1 MNTIKVSSSFGHE
14 IMALNFA
21 KAFGIP
27 VVILPKKDNREEWEA
42 ESRKIYENL
51 SFFYDSL
58 LKIDFDERGRYEDEA
73 VDIIGTLKAGKLP
86 DGAWLDFAQSRL
98 TPTESTMELPIYREL
113 VGRKNLM
120 MVPQKLISDGEC
132 GVTAAQ
138 QSLNPTVFNFL
149 KGGKYQ
155 LVLGQHFDKVKDLAI
170 VEALAKE
177 FNMYVPGMTEHK
189 EVFGI
194 RGIQHKMY
202 YNMYKQLDGC
212 VGIAGTHTWILL
224 TMFPDTPHIILYN
237 RNGVENWEAIAAA
250 YQKQGRKVF
259 AIGFDEKTDMAK
271 LSQQIEK
278 QFAAL

>member
-1 MNTIKVSSSFGHE
+1 
-14 IMALNFA
+14 MALNFA

-86 DGAWLDFAQSRL
+86 DGAWLEFAKYRL
-98 TPTESTMELPIYREL
+98 TPTESTLELPVYREL
-113 VGRKNLM
+113 IGKRNVM
-120 MVPQKLISDGEC
+120 IVPQKLISDGEC

-138 QSLNPTVFNFL
+138 QSLNQSVFYFLKDDVYRKMFNF
-149 KGGKYQ
+149 
-155 LVLGQHFDKVKDLAI
+155 VLGQHFDKVKDLAI

-194 RGIQHKMY
+194 RGVQHKLY
-202 YNMYKQLDGC
+202 YNLYKQLRAC
-212 VGIAGTHTWILL
+212 IGIAGTHTWVLL
-224 TMFPDTPHIILYN
+224 TMFPEIPQIILYN
-237 RNGVENWEAIAAA
+237 KNGVENWGAIAQAF
-250 YQKQGRKVF
+250 QKQGRKIY
-259 AIGFDEKTDMAK
+259 ALGFDEKTNMTEFSK
-271 LSQQIEK
+271 QIEK
-278 QFAAL
+278 LSVVILS